1 MTPHGRAALREVE
14 ARRAGFTPG
23 PQDRRRS
30 GRQQRDTPRDT
41 LRALSRLLAP
51 KTKPTVPTPQ
61 PGADAED
68 GEGSREGI
76 GKVVTLPTRRWEDD
90 FDDDEALPRPR
101 LSLPLG
107 EDEDEDDSVLEPP
120 RSSGLEDENITVRS
134 VEMARR
140 AALDRGP
147 GRLSR
152 GSFGS
157 VGMGD
162 QVFGELNESGLDGV
176 GGVFDSSFTV
186 GGSFPDDEVMDEVDD
201 GFQAYVIL
209 ILHRR
214 NAFQDEKY

>member
-23 PQDRRRS
+23 AQDRRRS
-30 GRQQRDTPRDT
+30 GRQQRETPRDT

-51 KTKPTVPTPQ
+51 KTEPTVPTPQ
-61 PGADAED
+61 AGAGAKEED
-68 GEGSREGI
+68 EGK
-76 GKVVTLPTRRWEDD
+76 GKVVKLPTRRGEED
-90 FDDDEALPRPR
+90 FDDDEVLPRPR

-107 EDEDEDDSVLEPP
+107 EDDDEDDSLLEPP

-157 VGMGD
+157 VGLGD
-162 QVFGELNESGLDGV
+162 QVLGELNESGLDV
-176 GGVFDSSFTV
+176 GGVFDSSFDI
-186 GGSFPDDEVMDEVDD
+186 GDRFPDDQVLDDVDD
-201 GFQAYVIL
+201 GFQAYVIYFYIGGML
-209 ILHRR
+209 SRMR
-214 NAFQDEKY
+214 SAD

>member
-1 MTPHGRAALREVE
+1 LMTPHGRAALREVE

-30 GRQQRDTPRDT
+30 GRQQRETPRDT

-51 KTKPTVPTPQ
+51 KTKPTVPTP
-61 PGADAED
+61 PAGGGAKEEED
-68 GEGSREGI
+68 EGK
-76 GKVVTLPTRRWEDD
+76 GKVVKLPTRGGEED
-90 FDDDEALPRPR
+90 FDDDEVLPRPR

-107 EDEDEDDSVLEPP
+107 EDEDEDDSLLEPP

-157 VGMGD
+157 VGLGD
-162 QVFGELNESGLDGV
+162 QVLGELNESGLDGV
-176 GGVFDSSFTV
+176 GGVFDSSFSI
-186 GGSFPDDEVMDEVDD
+186 GERFADDQAFDDVDD
-201 GFQAYVIL
+201 GFQAYVIF
-209 ILHRR
+209 LHRR
-214 NAFQDEKY
+214 HTFEDEKC